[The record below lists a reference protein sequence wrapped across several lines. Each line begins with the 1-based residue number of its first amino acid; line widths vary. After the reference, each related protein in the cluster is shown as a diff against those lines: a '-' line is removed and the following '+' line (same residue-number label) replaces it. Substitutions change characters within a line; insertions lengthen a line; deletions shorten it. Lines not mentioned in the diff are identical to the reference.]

1 MAETATFTVRV
12 PADLKR
18 RLDQLAKAADRSR
31 SWLATD
37 ALRHYVEDQQ
47 WQLAEIEEGLRD
59 AADGRVVPHE
69 KVERWL
75 KSWGSKRKLRPPACQ

>member
-1 MAETATFTVRV
+1 MPETATFTIRV

-47 WQLAEIEEGLRD
+47 WQLAEIEGGQRD
-59 AADGRVVPHE
+59 AEAGRVVPHE
-69 KVERWL
+69 KVERWV
-75 KSWGSKRKLRPPACQ
+75 KSWGTKRKLRPPAGK

>member
-1 MAETATFTVRV
+1 MATTSTITIRV
-12 PADLKR
+12 PTELKR
-18 RLDQLAKAADRSR
+18 RLDQLATAADRSR

-47 WQLAEIEEGLRD
+47 WQLAEIEAGVRD
-59 AADGRVVPHE
+59 AEAGRIVSHE

-75 KSWGSKRKLRPPACQ
+75 KSWGGKRKVRPPRCK

>member
-1 MAETATFTVRV
+1 MPATTTLTIRV
-12 PADLKR
+12 PEDLKR

-31 SWLATD
+31 SWLAAD

-47 WQLAEIEEGLRD
+47 WQLAEIESGMRD
-59 AADGRVVPHE
+59 AAAGRVIPHE

-75 KSWGSKRKLRPPACQ
+75 KSWGGKRKLRPPSWK

>member
-1 MAETATFTVRV
+1 MPATTTLTIRV
-12 PADLKR
+12 PEDLKR

-31 SWLATD
+31 SWLAAD

-47 WQLAEIEEGLRD
+47 WQLAEIESGMRD
-59 AADGRVVPHE
+59 AAGGRVIPHE

-75 KSWGSKRKLRPPACQ
+75 KSWGGKRKLRPPSWK

>member
-12 PADLKR
+12 PVDLKR

-37 ALRHYVEDQQ
+37 ALQHYVEDQQ
-47 WQLAEIEEGLRD
+47 WQLAEIEAGMQD
-59 AADGRVVPHE
+59 ADAGRVVPHE

-75 KSWGSKRKLRPPACQ
+75 KSWGGKRKRLPPTCK